1 MKRSECLHGSSEKL
15 VFVKKTNF
23 VKHFPAAITRW
34 LLTACSLKAMCTRGL
49 PSDAIDF
56 AANVL
61 MCFGELGCRGW
72 LSAAPLACWNH
83 SVELVLYGL
92 LLNPE

>member
-1 MKRSECLHGSSEKL
+1 MFSVSSWKFREIG
-15 VFVKKTNF
+15 VCQKTNF
-23 VKHFPAAITRW
+23 VKHFPAAITRR
-34 LLTACSLKAMCTRGL
+34 LLTACSLEALCTRGL
-49 PSDAIDF
+49 PSDTIDF

-72 LSAAPLACWNH
+72 LPAATLACWNH
-83 SVELVLYGL
+83 SVELVLSGL